1 MGRVAILL
9 GVIFKIAIIN
19 NYWILAGHSQ
29 VRKRFLGGHFNKFH
43 ESSTKPY

>member
-1 MGRVAILL
+1 MVAILL

-19 NYWILAGHSQ
+19 NYWILAGHSK
-29 VRKRFLGGHFNKFH
+29 VRKRFLGGHFNKFY